1 MKIHRYQRYVL
12 SFFVS
17 LFFLFLFQLSV
28 IAQPDG
34 AALFKSNCT
43 QCHSI
48 GKGTVIG
55 PDLKDVHKRRQD
67 DWLAKW
73 IRNSQAVIKSG
84 DKYAV
89 DLYNKYNRTVMTN
102 FNLKEDE
109 MKALL
114 TYMKDESTRAP
125 VANATQTTP
134 GTEEKKTDNTF
145 IYLLITAIILILTVR
160 IVSKVQR
167 AMEKALRHKE
177 GLPEPVPMKSG
188 EKFIHWSRNNKKLIA
203 VALIVLTVVG
213 SVKGWYALAA
223 IGINQNYQPDQPIA
237 FSHKIHAGDNAIN
250 CKYCHFGAEKGKT
263 AGIPS
268 ANVCMNCHKFIKEG
282 SLPGGTE
289 EIKKIYAALDY
300 NPETQIYGKNQKPIQ
315 WTRVHNLPDL
325 TYFNHSQHVK
335 VAGVECETCHGNM
348 AEQKEANQFAPL
360 TMQWCIDCHRTTPV
374 KMAGN
379 HYYDDYHKTLMAK
392 YGADSLITVERI
404 GGTECS
410 KCHY

>member
-1 MKIHRYQRYVL
+1 MKIHRYSRYL
-12 SFFVS
+12 FTFFVS
-17 LFFLFLFQLSV
+17 LFLLLLINYNV
-28 IAQPDG
+28 AAQPDG
-34 AALFKSNCT
+34 ASLFKTNCT

-73 IRNSQAVIKSG
+73 IRNSQAVVKSG

-89 DLYNKYNRTVMTN
+89 DLFNKYNKTVMTN
-102 FNLKEDE
+102 FNLKDDE

-114 TYMKDESTRAP
+114 TYMKDESTKAP
-125 VANATQTTP
+125 APKGPAANQGTP
-134 GTEEKKTDNTF
+134 EPTMDNTLL
-145 IYLLITAIILILTVR
+145 YLLIALVVLYVVVR
-160 IVSKVQR
+160 MTGKVKR
-167 AMEKALRHKE
+167 AMEKALRQRD

-188 EKFIHWSRNNKKLIA
+188 EKLIHWARNNKKLIA
-203 VALIVLTVVG
+203 VGVIVLSLVG
-213 SVKGWYALAA
+213 SYKGWYALAA
-223 IGINQNYQPDQPIA
+223 IGVAQNYQPEQPIA

-263 AGIPS
+263 AGIPP

-300 NPETQIYGKNQKPIQ
+300 NPETQTYGKNQKPIQ
-315 WTRVHNLPDL
+315 WVRVHNLPDL

-348 AEQKEANQFAPL
+348 AEQGVANQFATL

-379 HYYDDYHKTLMAK
+379 HYYDDYHKTLLAK

-404 GGTECS
+404 GGTECAR
-410 KCHY
+410 CHY